1 MITTNVDYQN
11 SSRGINISVLLSL
24 ALSRSIN
31 RFHIILSLKSL
42 LSVAKTEKSSKD
54 GGVVRKQSV
63 LG

>member
-42 LSVAKTEKSSKD
+42 FSVAKTEKSSKD

>member
-24 ALSRSIN
+24 ALSCSIN
-31 RFHIILSLKSL
+31 RLHIILSLKSL

-54 GGVVRKQSV
+54 GRVVRKQSV